1 MGLALG
7 IIYIHSETLLE
18 NMNILINKWLSFG
31 DYF

>member
-7 IIYIHSETLLE
+7 IIYIHSETLPE
-18 NMNILINKWLSFG
+18 NMNLLINKWLSFG